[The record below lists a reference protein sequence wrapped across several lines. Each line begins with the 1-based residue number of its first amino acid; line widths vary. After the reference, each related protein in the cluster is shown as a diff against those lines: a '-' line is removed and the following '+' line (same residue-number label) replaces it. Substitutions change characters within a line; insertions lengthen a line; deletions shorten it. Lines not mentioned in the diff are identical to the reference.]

1 MSLIIENS
9 DGAIGAAVSGV
20 DLTGEISDADFAT
33 VQQTIDARAV
43 VVLRDL
49 VGLPSSHLARFARRF
64 GTPQINVR
72 AEANNDENPD
82 VFWVSNVHENG
93 KPLGSH
99 DAGRYWHSDLCYL
112 AKPSGVTL
120 LHALEVTSRGGNT
133 CFTNVAMAFAAM
145 PNSLKQ
151 RVIGRRVVF
160 PYGGHTRNKSA
171 ATAASTLDGKAQELA
186 SAIHP
191 AINVHPHTGEP
202 AIYANPL
209 LASRISQ
216 GAWRRLSCLVMW
228 WTSPMR

>member
-43 VVLRDL
+43 VVLRDQ

-72 AEANNDENPD
+72 AEANNDEKPD

-120 LHALEVTSRGGNT
+120 LHALEVPTRDGVTYGAT
-133 CFTNVAMAFAAM
+133 QFAGAAAAYDALSADL
-145 PNSLKQ
+145 SL
-151 RVIGRRVVF
+151 
-160 PYGGHTRNKSA
+160 
-171 ATAASTLDGKAQELA
+171 
-186 SAIHP
+186 IH
-191 AINVHPHTGEP
+191 I
-202 AIYANPL
+202 
-209 LASRISQ
+209 
-216 GAWRRLSCLVMW
+216 
-228 WTSPMR
+228 